1 MSSDDAVHFT
11 DVTFRDGSQSLWGL
25 RLSYHMIEP
34 VMGEVAEAGY
44 KSIELSTFFATMLV
58 GVRYF
63 KEDPRILHKMISEKL
78 GDTSSNISLVSLGT
92 QISVSKPSENQ
103 TACRLYYEQ
112 YKEWIP
118 QINQG
123 AVLMC
128 TQDEVK
134 RSAPIIFPMWR
145 KLGIEPIPYLAI
157 GHGARHTPAF
167 YADVTAE
174 LVEKYQPKQI
184 TLEDASGLL
193 TPERFRLIYSAVR
206 DAAKGTPIELHAHG
220 MNGLHNYNMVVGME
234 MGMRH
239 FATCIPP
246 LANNSSHPSIFDV
259 ANNVEQMGLKHNM
272 DLDKLRIVEERLKK
286 AGAAYGNPVDNPPL
300 PFNLFD
306 YKHQIPGGVIS
317 NTRVQL
323 EELGM
328 GDQLTEVLEEIPR
341 ILEDLGHPVMAT
353 PFSQFIATQA
363 ALNVQLGRWEHVL
376 DACVDLAAGLFGI
389 EDPGINEMKPEIKEM
404 LLSQPSAQNAL
415 KKAARVTE
423 YMNSTPSEAECKAE
437 VGLPPDASREEYVL
451 QYQLG
456 EELAGCTPNGPDSY
470 QRYL

>member
-1 MSSDDAVHFT
+1 
-11 DVTFRDGSQSLWGL
+11 
-25 RLSYHMIEP
+25 
-34 VMGEVAEAGY
+34 
-44 KSIELSTFFATMLV
+44 
-58 GVRYF
+58 
-63 KEDPRILHKMISEKL
+63 
-78 GDTSSNISLVSLGT
+78 
-92 QISVSKPSENQ
+92 
-103 TACRLYYEQ
+103 
-112 YKEWIP
+112 
-118 QINQG
+118 
-123 AVLMC
+123 
-128 TQDEVK
+128 
-134 RSAPIIFPMWR
+134 
-145 KLGIEPIPYLAI
+145 
-157 GHGARHTPAF
+157 
-167 YADVTAE
+167 
-174 LVEKYQPKQI
+174 
-184 TLEDASGLL
+184 
-193 TPERFRLIYSAVR
+193 
-206 DAAKGTPIELHAHG
+206 LHAHG